1 MSGNFEFLTCT
12 DSLEWYNTTVM
23 STDATT
29 TELPAS
35 VKRYAVYLMVM
46 AGLGGLLYGIDV
58 GVIAAALPYIEQTA
72 GYSPQALSL
81 VVAAVLAG
89 SVLSSLFAGMLAEWL
104 GRKKVILISALLFTL
119 SIPVICS
126 SALEVFEGDASFM
139 MMMLGRILQGASA
152 GLVGVVVPMYLAE
165 CLDAQARG
173 KGTGMF
179 QFMLTVGLVFAAL
192 IGVVTTE
199 WIGAANVASDVKAK
213 LAWQIIFWCSA
224 LPGVILF
231 FGAFKLKESPR
242 WLYRNG
248 REDEALLALAANNGE
263 DAAREILKEMKEADA
278 KEAAEKAAMAEAAK
292 GESLLQRKYVIPFL
306 LAVVVLACTQATG
319 INSVLNYS
327 VKIFQ
332 QAGLEGSTA
341 NYADLA
347 IKIVN
352 MFMTIVAVT
361 LVDKKGRTF
370 LLKMGT
376 LGIIVGLAGVGTM
389 FFTIEK
395 NRIDVTEQVQAQ
407 VNAQLKDK
415 DGKANAQLA
424 VTVEDIAKQA
434 AAENAELFNNG
445 KVKDG
450 VQLIVTYSQGDTDQ
464 QIVAEY
470 FDRAAALAKLEGIVV
485 NFDEDGEDG
494 EPNGT
499 LDTDENG
506 KIKEAKLLDLCA
518 AEATKLATLRA
529 VDSIDLDK
537 AKASFLEAQKK
548 TGKKD
553 KSLSIS
559 QRISK
564 GSIILLGKTDEETEE
579 LASLIQKMENN
590 ADCVV
595 ISPDFEA
602 EPNFMDYICFW
613 NDRPV
618 LGTLKEVTITRAEV
632 GMKPNSV
639 TGWAVTGFF
648 VVFIAFYAAGPGVC
662 VWLALSELMPNRIR
676 ANGMAIALL
685 INQLVSTTIAASFL
699 PWVGSS
705 GYSSV
710 FFWLAGFT
718 VIYFI
723 TAAFFMPET
732 KGRTL
737 EEIEQYFTTGRMPQK
752 KDEESEGDKA
762 EA

>member
-1 MSGNFEFLTCT
+1 
-12 DSLEWYNTTVM
+12 M
-23 STDATT
+23 STDATK

-35 VKRYAVYLMVM
+35 VKRYALYLMVM

-58 GVIAAALPYIEQTA
+58 GVIAAALPYIEETST
-72 GYSPQALSL
+72 YTPQEISL

-104 GRKKVILISALLFTL
+104 GRKKVIIISALLFTL
-119 SIPVICS
+119 SIPVICFS
-126 SALEVFEGDASFM
+126 GGVFGLLMA
-139 MMMLGRILQGASA
+139 GRILQGASA

-165 CLDAQARG
+165 CLDADSRG

-192 IGVVTTE
+192 IGLITTMCV
-199 WIGAANVASDVKAK
+199 GAATDVMVADTDKII
-213 LAWQIIFWCSA
+213 AWQVIFWCSA
-224 LPGVILF
+224 IPGIILF

-263 DAAREILKEMKEADA
+263 EAAKEILDEMKAADA
-278 KEAAEKAAMAEAAK
+278 KEAADKAAMAEAAK
-292 GESLLQRKYVIPFL
+292 GDTLFQRKYVIPFL

-332 QAGLEGSTA
+332 QAGLEGETA

-352 MFMTIVAVT
+352 MLMTIVAVT

-376 LGIIVGLAGVGTM
+376 LGIIVGLAGVGSM
-389 FFTIEK
+389 FLMVEN
-395 NRIDVTEQVQAQ
+395 NRVDVTPYVTKQLNKQLTAANEQ
-407 VNAQLKDK
+407 
-415 DGKANAQLA
+415 GAQLA
-424 VTVEDIAKQA
+424 VSIEDVVKNA
-434 AAENAELFNNG
+434 AADNAELVKDG
-445 KVKDG
+445 KVLDG
-450 VQLIVTYSQGDTDQ
+450 VQLIVTYNQGSDNQ
-464 QIVAEY
+464 VVAEY
-470 FDRAAALAKLEGIVV
+470 YDRAAELKKLEGVQV
-485 NFDEDGEDG
+485 KDAAGNVTPLVYEDKA
-494 EPNGT
+494 
-499 LDTDENG
+499 LDAGSVDLA
-506 KIKEAKLLDLCA
+506 KAKEAFLKSQTSAGEEKTLSLSDKLRKGEL
-518 AEATKLATLRA
+518 TL
-529 VDSIDLDK
+529 VDES
-537 AKASFLEAQKK
+537 
-548 TGKKD
+548 KKD
-553 KSLSIS
+553 D
-559 QRISK
+559 
-564 GSIILLGKTDEETEE
+564 IIAT
-579 LASLIQKMENN
+579 IQKLEKNS
-590 ADCVV
+590 DRVI
-595 ISPDFEA
+595 ISPDFAA
-602 EPNFMDYICFW
+602 EPNFIDNICFW
-613 NDRPV
+613 EDKPEV
-618 LGTLKEVTITRAEV
+618 GTLKEVKIARAEV
-632 GMKPNSV
+632 GMKPSPI

-685 INQLVSTTIAASFL
+685 INQTVSTTIAGTFL
-699 PWVGSS
+699 PWVGSA
-705 GYSSV
+705 GYSGV

-737 EEIEQYFTTGRMPQK
+737 EEIEQYFTTGKMPK
-752 KDEESEGDKA
+752 RKDEEA

>member
-1 MSGNFEFLTCT
+1 
-12 DSLEWYNTTVM
+12 M
-23 STDATT
+23 STDATK

-35 VKRYAVYLMVM
+35 VKRYALYLMVM

-58 GVIAAALPYIEQTA
+58 GVIAAALPYIEETST
-72 GYSPQALSL
+72 YTPQEISL

-104 GRKKVILISALLFTL
+104 GRKKVIIISALLFTL
-119 SIPVICS
+119 SIPVICFS
-126 SALEVFEGDASFM
+126 GGVFGLLMA
-139 MMMLGRILQGASA
+139 GRILQGASA

-165 CLDAQARG
+165 CLDADSRG

-192 IGVVTTE
+192 IGLITTMCV
-199 WIGAANVASDVKAK
+199 GAATDVMVADTDKII
-213 LAWQIIFWCSA
+213 AWQVIFWCSA
-224 LPGVILF
+224 IPGIILF

-263 DAAREILKEMKEADA
+263 EAAKEILDEMKAADA
-278 KEAAEKAAMAEAAK
+278 KEAADKAAMAEAAK
-292 GESLLQRKYVIPFL
+292 GDTLFQRKYVIPFL

-332 QAGLEGSTA
+332 QAGLEGETA

-352 MFMTIVAVT
+352 MLMTIVAVT

-376 LGIIVGLAGVGTM
+376 LGIIVGLAGVGSM
-389 FFTIEK
+389 FLMVEN
-395 NRIDVTEQVQAQ
+395 NRVDVTPYVTKQLNKQLTAANEQ
-407 VNAQLKDK
+407 
-415 DGKANAQLA
+415 GAQLA
-424 VTVEDIAKQA
+424 VSIEDVVKNA
-434 AAENAELFNNG
+434 AADNAELVKDG
-445 KVKDG
+445 KVLDG
-450 VQLIVTYSQGDTDQ
+450 VQLIVTYNQGSDNQ
-464 QIVAEY
+464 VVAEY
-470 FDRAAALAKLEGIVV
+470 YDRAAELKKLEGVQV
-485 NFDEDGEDG
+485 KDAAGNVTPLVYEDKA
-494 EPNGT
+494 
-499 LDTDENG
+499 LDAGSVDLA
-506 KIKEAKLLDLCA
+506 KAKEAFLKSQTSAGEEKTLSLSDKLRKGEL
-518 AEATKLATLRA
+518 TL
-529 VDSIDLDK
+529 VDES
-537 AKASFLEAQKK
+537 
-548 TGKKD
+548 KKD
-553 KSLSIS
+553 D
-559 QRISK
+559 
-564 GSIILLGKTDEETEE
+564 IIAT
-579 LASLIQKMENN
+579 IQKLEKNS
-590 ADCVV
+590 DRVI
-595 ISPDFEA
+595 ISPDFAA
-602 EPNFMDYICFW
+602 EPNFIDNMCFW
-613 NDRPV
+613 QDKPEV
-618 LGTLKEVTITRAEV
+618 GTLKEVKIARAEV
-632 GMKPNSV
+632 GMKPSPI

-685 INQLVSTTIAASFL
+685 INQTVSTTIAGTFL
-699 PWVGSS
+699 PWVGSA
-705 GYSSV
+705 GYSGV

-737 EEIEQYFTTGRMPQK
+737 EEIEQYFTTGKMPKK
-752 KDEESEGDKA
+752 KDEEA